1 MSYIVVSHQTIMSQ
15 VYVIQIWI
23 NPIQIPR
30 ALRLLLIF
38 KHSLSQGCPRYLL
51 EHKSQGYWNK
61 KSVHTS
67 SIIMSTAGNLL

>member
-1 MSYIVVSHQTIMSQ
+1 MSQ
-15 VYVIQIWI
+15 FYVIQIWI

-51 EHKSQGYWNK
+51 EHKSQGY
-61 KSVHTS
+61 
-67 SIIMSTAGNLL
+67 